1 MSSAAA
7 LISRD
12 LDLRHAPTVW
22 RAVCSNAAVVGVR
35 GPVGSG
41 KSTGGVV
48 WLLDRSLRQLPDAQ
62 GVRRSRHVVI
72 RNTSIELKT
81 TTIKTVLDWV
91 PEGPYARMT
100 WSGPVTLRI
109 TSPVQ
114 PDGTSVDSEW
124 LFLALDEPR
133 DIRKLLSLEVS
144 SAWVNEAR
152 EVPEQV
158 VDAVTMRVG
167 RYPPRREGSPG
178 ASWAQVFM
186 DTNSMDQDHWWWRR
200 FEAEPGERLVELP
213 DGSTMRVD
221 WQGFSQPPA
230 VVQVE
235 RHEGVW
241 RPTSALPGAGPVP
254 EGAVLPAAGRHWWVN
269 PKAENMQNLR
279 PGYYEQQIPSK
290 PLDFIECYLAN
301 KYVFA
306 RDGRPA
312 VPEYTPEVH
321 GVHQDILTREPLILG
336 IDMGG
341 GTLNP
346 AAVVI
351 QRSPR
356 GRLLAQGEL
365 IGHDIGLAR
374 FGRALVEYLARYFP
388 GHQVDIAWADPAGE
402 RRDEVFE
409 QVAYEYLRAEGLPV
423 RAAPTQDVGTRLTAI
438 QTACSRLVDGQPALT
453 VDKRRCPTLH
463 KALSGAWIFPTIR
476 GVHGERLADKPQK
489 SHPYSDVAEALG
501 YALCGVG
508 EAAGPRLATQRRAA
522 RVVTVSQDW
531 SPFG

>member
-1 MSSAAA
+1 MSSP
-7 LISRD
+7 LLSRD
-12 LDLRHAPTVW
+12 LDLRHSPTVW
-22 RAVCSNAAVVGVR
+22 RAVCSNASVVGIR

-48 WLLDRSLRQLPDAQ
+48 WLLDRSLRQLPDSE

-91 PEGPYARMT
+91 PEGPYAKMT
-100 WSGPVTLRI
+100 WSGPVTLRV

-158 VDAVTMRVG
+158 IDAVTMRVG
-167 RYPPRREGSPG
+167 RYPARREGSPG

-200 FEAEPGERLVELP
+200 FEAEPGERIVELP
-213 DGSTMRVD
+213 DGTTMRVD
-221 WQGFSQPPA
+221 WEGFSQPPA

-235 RHEGVW
+235 RREGIW
-241 RPTSALPGAGPVP
+241 RATTPGAAWGHIP
-254 EGAVLPAAGRHWWVN
+254 EGAVIQAAGRNWWVN
-269 PKAENMQNLR
+269 PKAENMANLR
-279 PGYYEQQIPSK
+279 PGYYEQQVPNK
-290 PLDFIECYLAN
+290 PLDFIECYLSN
-301 KYVFA
+301 RYVFA

-321 GVHQDILTREPLILG
+321 GVTQDILAREPLVLG

-346 AAVVI
+346 AAVVL

-356 GRLLAQGEL
+356 GIFMAQGEV
-365 IGHDIGLAR
+365 IGRDIGLAR
-374 FGRALVEYLARYFP
+374 FGRVLVEYLAQQFP
-388 GHQVDIAWADPAGE
+388 GHQVDVAWADPAGE

-438 QTACSRLVDGQPALT
+438 QTACSRMIDGRPALM
-453 VDKRRCPTLH
+453 VDRRRCPVLH
-463 KALSGAWIFPTIR
+463 KALSGAWIFPVIR

-489 SHPYSDVAEALG
+489 SHPYSDIAEALG
-501 YALCGVG
+501 YALCGLG
-508 EAAGPRLATQRRAA
+508 EAAGPRLASQRRAG
-522 RVVTVSQDW
+522 RVVTVAQDW
-531 SPFG
+531 SPYA